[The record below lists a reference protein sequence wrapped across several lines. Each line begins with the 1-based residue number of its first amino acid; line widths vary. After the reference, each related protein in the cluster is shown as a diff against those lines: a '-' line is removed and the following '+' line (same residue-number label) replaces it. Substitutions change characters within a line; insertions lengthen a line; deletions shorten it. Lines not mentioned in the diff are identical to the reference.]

1 MSAALILRST
11 DSEAEIESVGFRCAS
26 LVIRGRQVL
35 GAVGMGVEFPWVG
48 AQPARPARLM
58 LRDQAVAI
66 GGGRVSLTWRMT
78 GLATA
83 ETRTMPGDGY
93 PFAVRLDA
101 TWLLD
106 DEGLRLTL
114 AVVNESRA
122 HAPEEVWPASGDG
135 PPVPV
140 RGDLDLRR
148 PRPLAQ
154 PIKARFTRRHFANL
168 QTQLAVL
175 SRGREVWLT
184 TSADFREADMR
195 IQPDGSGVLESATC
209 VPDAFARHAAGVAT
223 GLRVLAPGEV
233 WRGHALLVTR

>member
-122 HAPEEVWPASGDG
+122 HAPFGVGVRVALAPVAEQVELLVPAEEVGCAFSPRVRSG
-135 PPVPV
+135 
-140 RGDLDLRR
+140 
-148 PRPLAQ
+148 A
-154 PIKARFTRRHFANL
+154 
-168 QTQLAVL
+168 
-175 SRGREVWLT
+175 
-184 TSADFREADMR
+184 
-195 IQPDGSGVLESATC
+195 ATPC
-209 VPDAFARHAAGVAT
+209 
-223 GLRVLAPGEV
+223 
-233 WRGHALLVTR
+233 W